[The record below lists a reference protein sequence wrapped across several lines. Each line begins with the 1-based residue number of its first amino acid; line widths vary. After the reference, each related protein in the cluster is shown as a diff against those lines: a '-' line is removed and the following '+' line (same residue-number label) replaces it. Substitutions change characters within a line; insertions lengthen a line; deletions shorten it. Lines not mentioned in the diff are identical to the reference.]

1 MYKMITLHL
10 KKQTHEML
18 VKRMDAIR
26 RKLERMEAV
35 DDQVRPIPLMVT
47 EHGTQVVTVHV
58 RSSLTHSLYLVP
70 FRNWI
75 ACIAVKPDVRNGDV
89 VYHENCNKQ

>member
-1 MYKMITLHL
+1 
-10 KKQTHEML
+10 ML

-47 EHGTQVVTVHV
+47 EHGTQVVAVHV
-58 RSSLTHSLYLVP
+58 PSSLTLFTLCF

-75 ACIAVKPDVRNGDV
+75 ACIAVKPDVRNRDA
-89 VYHENCNKQ
+89 VYHENCKKQ

>member
-1 MYKMITLHL
+1 
-10 KKQTHEML
+10 ML

-26 RKLERMEAV
+26 RKLERMDAV

-47 EHGTQVVTVHV
+47 EHGTQLVTVHV
-58 RSSLTHSLYLVP
+58 SSSPTHSFLCF

-75 ACIAVKPDVRNGDV
+75 ACIAVKPDVRNGDA
-89 VYHENCNKQ
+89 VYHENCNRQ